1 MHTMEI
7 ICIIAI
13 MCTDFVIL
21 SFDASKAPYVRADP
35 SIRDFEIFNTRTI
48 RLVPVGFDSA
58 ESL

>member
-1 MHTMEI
+1 MEI